1 MSFLGGLANGI
12 ANVGTLGL
20 YGAGKKLVNNA
31 TQNNFQA
38 GTYGMTPA
46 TWVPGQSDKPGMLGF
61 MQQMQGGHMQAA
73 GVDPTVAAA
82 FNYQDPNAA
91 AYTTAAQ
98 GAQAQGDQAYGMQQG
113 VNNQQNGLAGLL
125 SAQANGTGPSI
136 SALQMNQANDAA
148 LRQSGGLMQSAIASG
163 VNPALAASLAQTSQ
177 ANTMQGNANTAAQGR
192 VAEQLNGQ
200 QSLGQLLGTQG
211 QQNLN
216 QQQIANNNAQNF
228 YGMGQTGAQYGNQ
241 AQQNLQQLLSGNFNT
256 AQQINSGVAA
266 GNVQAKTGLLGAGL
280 SAGGALLGKAAG

>member
-1 MSFLGGLANGI
+1 MSFWNKALGAV
-12 ANVGTLGL
+12 ANVGTFGL
-20 YGAGKKLVNNA
+20 YGAAKKAVGNA

-46 TWVPGQSDKPGMLGF
+46 TWVPGTAQDGNPYTAIL
-61 MQQMQGGHMQAA
+61 GGHMQAG

-82 FNYQDPNAA
+82 FNYQDPNQA

-98 GAQAQGDQAYGMQQG
+98 GAQALGQQAAGQQQG
-113 VNNQQNGLAGLL
+113 INNQQNGLAQLL

-148 LRQSGGLMQSAIASG
+148 MRQAGGIQQSAIASG
-163 VNPALAASLAQTSQ
+163 VNPALAAQLAQTAQST
-177 ANTMQGNANTAAQGR
+177 AMQGNANTAAQGR

-200 QSLGQLLGTQG
+200 QSLAGLLGTQG

-228 YGMGQTGAQYGNQ
+228 YGMGQQGAQYGNQ
-241 AQQNLQQLLSGNFNT
+241 SQQSLQQLLSGNSNT

-280 SAGGALLGKAAG
+280 NAAGSLTAKAA